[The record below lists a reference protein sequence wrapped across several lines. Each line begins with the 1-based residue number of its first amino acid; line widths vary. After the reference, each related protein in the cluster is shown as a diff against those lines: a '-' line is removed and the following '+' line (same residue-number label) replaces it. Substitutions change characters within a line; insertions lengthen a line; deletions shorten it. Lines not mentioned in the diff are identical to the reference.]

1 MNEFEE
7 WRMDVD
13 SEDEPV
19 LETFSEEMLRL
30 LNPDAA
36 AEEAEEEN
44 ALWDDPEAE
53 PDDKPKP
60 DARENDVF
68 EIEPDEVERS
78 LDLYGETDAD
88 DDDGP
93 WYDALTKHPMYR
105 MLLQENRE
113 SSKKRL
119 IRELKKD
126 ALERIEFAARSVQD
140 YKQVVR
146 FWDNNDASAARMQR
160 NHEELRGDTPLE
172 WSGQAGEKSEIGP
185 IFPEW
190 MNDPTLAQLRR
201 GNFLDYLLD
210 CPYEMHDLTSRDCL
224 RRPVMELKEEHKE
237 ILYFL
242 FLRLYKPQQLAC
254 LRGQTDRNIR
264 KVRDVALR
272 SVRRKVYASLQKR
285 RDAGCAMTLA
295 ERTFLTEYSPK
306 GFKITIEKDG
316 DDDA

>member
-1 MNEFEE
+1 MDEFEE
-7 WRMDVD
+7 WRSDAD
-13 SEDEPV
+13 SGDESV
-19 LETFSEEMLRL
+19 LEAFSEEVLQH
-30 LNPDAA
+30 LNPDAT

-60 DARENDVF
+60 DDREKDVF

-93 WYDALTKHPMYR
+93 WYDTLTKHPMYR

-126 ALERIEFAARSVQD
+126 ALERIEFAARSYRD
-140 YKQVVR
+140 FEQVVR
-146 FWDNNDASAARMQR
+146 FWDNNDASAARTQR

-172 WSGQAGEKSEIGP
+172 WGSQASEKGEIGP

-201 GNFLDYLLD
+201 GSFLDYLFD
-210 CPYEMHDLTSRDCL
+210 CPYEMHDLMSKEYL
-224 RRPVMELKEEHKE
+224 RRPVMELREVHKE
-237 ILYFL
+237 TLYFL

-254 LRGQTDRNIR
+254 LREQTDRNIR

-285 RDAGCAMTLA
+285 RDAGCTMTLA